1 MSEGWLEIMNLE
13 KLINFSRRVI
23 YYNFD
28 ESNIKLDD
36 DDFLDKVDKI
46 ASKADDD
53 EMDKLLPYKEVET
66 IFGEFLHRRKSS
78 TTEKKAWFIK
88 DGDYDIILVN
98 ISERM
103 VSNIVR
109 DLVNKGLVESAFDS
123 DKNDF
128 VFWVKGND
136 DEDTRKKKKKKK

>member
-1 MSEGWLEIMNLE
+1 MSESWLEIMNLE

-28 ESNIKLDD
+28 DTNVKLDD
-36 DDFLDKVDKI
+36 DAFLDKVDNL
-46 ASKADDD
+46 SNQSDDD
-53 EMDKLLPYKEVET
+53 EMDRILPYKEVET

-78 TTEKKAWFIK
+78 ATEKKAWFLK
-88 DGDYDIILVN
+88 DGDYDIILFN
-98 ISERM
+98 MSERM

-109 DLVNKGLVESAFDS
+109 DLVNKGLVESAFDN

-128 VFWVKGND
+128 VFWVKGSG
-136 DEDTRKKKKKKK
+136 DEDTRKKKKK

>member
-1 MSEGWLEIMNLE
+1 MSEGWLEIMNLK

-28 ESNIKLDD
+28 ESNVKLDD
-36 DDFLDKVDKI
+36 DAFLDKVDKI
-46 ASKADDD
+46 ASKEDDS

-66 IFGEFLHRRKSS
+66 IFGEFLHRR
-78 TTEKKAWFIK
+78 EGEKAWFIK
-88 DGDYDIILVN
+88 DGDYDVILVN

-136 DEDTRKKKKKKK
+136 DEDTRKKKKK

>member
-46 ASKADDD
+46 ASKPD
-53 EMDKLLPYKEVET
+53 LY
-66 IFGEFLHRRKSS
+66 
-78 TTEKKAWFIK
+78 
-88 DGDYDIILVN
+88 LV
-98 ISERM
+98 
-103 VSNIVR
+103 
-109 DLVNKGLVESAFDS
+109 
-123 DKNDF
+123 F
-128 VFWVKGND
+128 VV
-136 DEDTRKKKKKKK
+136 